1 MMPASTDAFSSGSG
15 RPTDRGLR
23 AFVACVIGVTSVRF
37 VCAIVENWQSLGAH
51 AEIRVSITYGIAV
64 CFFAT
69 SVGETTLVAELPPT
83 SSVA

>member
-51 AEIRVSITYGIAV
+51 AEDQGVHHLRDCSLFLCYQCG
-64 CFFAT
+64 
-69 SVGETTLVAELPPT
+69 
-83 SSVA
+83 